1 MGSFYFW
8 GHSIQEMCGNVV
20 EGRSIYGVVVIDGS
34 LYSDSTVPDL
44 QLCRSRQRIYI
55 TCNLCVHMYRGV

>member
-1 MGSFYFW
+1 M
-8 GHSIQEMCGNVV
+8 

-44 QLCRSRQRIYI
+44 QLCRSRQKLIYI